1 MSIRREDIQPLF
13 TVFVGT
19 KKQLTLTV
27 IDPDTN
33 QPKDLIDANV
43 YATGVAKI
51 FKSDGTAIGADM
63 TISYDTRASGIV
75 SFIVLD
81 DDHTLLINA
90 GNWYGEVEFINTSSD
105 IIDQQRFGIN
115 IIESY

>member
-33 QPKDLIDANV
+33 QPKDLVDANV
-43 YATGVAKI
+43 YATGIAKI
-51 FKSDGTAIGADM
+51 FKSDGTPIGVDM
-63 TISYDTRASGIV
+63 TITYEDRVNGVV
-75 SFIVLD
+75 SFIVD
-81 DDHTLLINA
+81 DTTETILANA
-90 GNWYGEVEFINTSSD
+90 GNWYGEAEFINTSAE
-105 IIDQQRFGIN
+105 IVDQQRFGIN